1 MLNTQQKGE
10 IAENIALNFLKQEGL
25 QLLDRNYLTKSGE
38 IDLIMQDRD
47 TVAFIEVRARSSI
60 KSMHPVETID
70 TKKREHIIR
79 TSLHY
84 LQNQQGKLNNTYRFD
99 VVILTGP
106 VNSAKIEWIKNA
118 FEA

>member
-1 MLNTQQKGE
+1 MYQNHQNNELMISK
-10 IAENIALNFLKQEGL
+10 L
-25 QLLDRNYLTKSGE
+25 Y
-38 IDLIMQDRD
+38 
-47 TVAFIEVRARSSI
+47 
-60 KSMHPVETID
+60 H
-70 TKKREHIIR
+70 
-79 TSLHY
+79 HY